1 MNNTDNMTLS
11 EELQWRGF
19 VQQTTVS
26 DMSWFDGQPKVF
38 YHGFDASAD
47 SQTIGNLA
55 AMMCDLVF
63 IRHGWQAYVLAGGA
77 TSLVGDPGGKD
88 GERNIQSEEIIAHN
102 VDCAERQLAKIYG
115 ERPFKLVNNL
125 DWTRGLSVIDFLRTV
140 GKNVGVGDLIKKDF
154 IASRLGP
161 EGSGISYAEFSY
173 TLLQGMDYLHLYDNH
188 KVELQIGGSD
198 QWGNCI
204 TGVELVR
211 RMRGAEVQVLTLP
224 LVINQATGKKFGKS
238 EDGAVW
244 LDPSKTSPYKFY
256 QFWLNVDDAG
266 VIGYL
271 KVYSELSKSE
281 IDDIESQFR
290 QNPHERLAQKTL
302 AEHVTRLVH
311 GQERCDSVVRVTEAL
326 FGGQEFDNLTDADI
340 LELENE
346 LPKFKYAGDIHQS
359 LVDSGLASSKSE
371 ARGFVKQGA
380 IQLNGQKILSADDL
394 ELKPGIKLL
403 KRGKNSFALLEV

>member
-1 MNNTDNMTLS
+1 MTLS

-19 VQQTTVS
+19 IQQTTVS
-26 DMSWFDGQPKVF
+26 DMSWFDGQPKAF

-88 GERNIQSEEIIAHN
+88 GERNIQSEETVAHN
-102 VDCAERQLAKIYG
+102 VDCAEWQLTKIYG
-115 ERPFKLVNNL
+115 DRPFKLVNNL
-125 DWTRGLSVIDFLRTV
+125 DWTRSLSVIDFLRTV
-140 GKNVGVGDLIKKDF
+140 GKNVGIGDLIKKDF

-173 TLLQGMDYLHLYDNH
+173 TLLQGMDYLHLYDNY

-211 RMRGAEVQVLTLP
+211 RMRAAEVQVLTLP
-224 LVINQATGKKFGKS
+224 LVIDQATGKKFGKS

-256 QFWLNVDDAG
+256 QFWLNVDDAAA
-266 VIGYL
+266 IGYL

-281 IDDIESQFR
+281 IDDIELRFR

-302 AEHVTRLVH
+302 AEHVTQLVH
-311 GQERCDSVVRVTEAL
+311 GRERCDSVVRVTEAL
-326 FGGQEFDNLTDADI
+326 FGGREFESLTDADI
-340 LELENE
+340 QELENE
-346 LPKFKYAGDIHQS
+346 LPKIKYGGDIYQS

-371 ARGFVKQGA
+371 ARGFAKQGA
-380 IQLNGQKILSADDL
+380 IQLNGQKIQSVDDL
-394 ELKPGIKLL
+394 ELKLGIKLL